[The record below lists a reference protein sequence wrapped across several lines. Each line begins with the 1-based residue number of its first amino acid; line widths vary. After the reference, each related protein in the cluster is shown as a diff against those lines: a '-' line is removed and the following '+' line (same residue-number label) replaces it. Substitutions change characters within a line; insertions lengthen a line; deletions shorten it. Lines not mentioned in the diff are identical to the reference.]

1 MAKTIT
7 FSFSVPVDLAIL
19 IEERL
24 ETDKITRSELIKRAL
39 WYFLDKKNYDIKNMD
54 ILDELHKNVLEI
66 RKLLEKK

>member
-19 IEERL
+19 IEEKL

-39 WYFLDKKNYDIKNMD
+39 WNFLDKQNDNKIINRLN
-54 ILDELHKNVLEI
+54 EI
-66 RKLLEKK
+66 QQDLLEVKNILQNK

>member
-24 ETDKITRSELIKRAL
+24 ETEKITRSDLIKRAL
-39 WYFLDKKNYDIKNMD
+39 WNFLDKKNDGINSMEK
-54 ILDELHKNVLEI
+54 LDELHQDVLEI
-66 RKLLEKK
+66 RKLLEK

>member
-19 IEERL
+19 IEERV

-39 WYFLDKKNYDIKNMD
+39 WNFLDTKNDGIKSMEK
-54 ILDELHKNVLEI
+54 LDELHQDVLKI
-66 RKLLEKK
+66 RKLLEK

>member
-19 IEERL
+19 IEEKL

-39 WYFLDKKNYDIKNMD
+39 WNFLDKQNDNKMINRLNQIQQD
-54 ILDELHKNVLEI
+54 
-66 RKLLEKK
+66 LLEVKNILQNK

>member
-19 IEERL
+19 IEEKL

-39 WYFLDKKNYDIKNMD
+39 WNFLDKQNDNKIINRLN
-54 ILDELHKNVLEI
+54 EI
-66 RKLLEKK
+66 QQDLLEVKNTLQNK

>member
-19 IEERL
+19 IEEKL

-39 WYFLDKKNYDIKNMD
+39 WNFLDKQNDNKMINRLN
-54 ILDELHKNVLEI
+54 EI
-66 RKLLEKK
+66 QQDLLEVKNILQNK

>member
-39 WYFLDKKNYDIKNMD
+39 WNFLDTKNDGIKSMEK
-54 ILDELHKNVLEI
+54 LDELHQDVLEI
-66 RKLLEKK
+66 RKLLEK